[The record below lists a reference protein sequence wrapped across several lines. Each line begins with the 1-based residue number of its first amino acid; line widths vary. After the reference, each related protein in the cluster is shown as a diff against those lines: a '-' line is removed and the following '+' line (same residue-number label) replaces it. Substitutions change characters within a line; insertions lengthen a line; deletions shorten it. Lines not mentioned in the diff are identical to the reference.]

1 MVVKGAGSMEEPAHA
16 TGAVRDR
23 ASLLRAD
30 GTGLAAEVDAAA
42 GTLRLPSG
50 QPALALVGSR
60 PLESLGKALRRNPR
74 ALKGILMA
82 SDLLAVCLAMT
93 LASSMR
99 RVWPTQP
106 IQTRVHHLGV
116 SLIFLPVWAA
126 FLAHYRLYSSR
137 HVTSRLF
144 EFRRL
149 VHAAG
154 ASIMAI
160 AALSFMVRL
169 RVPRT
174 WLVLTFFTSVVL
186 LTGSREIVRRNFNA
200 FRRRGRLRRPVL
212 VVSANREGRDIVHL
226 LRTGPISGYDVVGFI
241 DDDTPTGHMVDGL
254 PILGAV
260 EDTVQVARSKQIGG
274 VLIAPTALGLQRSS
288 RLAFDLSAAQL
299 HVELG
304 TGLCD
309 VAAERLTVGRIGRL
323 PVLYVE
329 PVRLDGWRGTAK
341 RTFDVTVASLGLLVS
356 LPILIAAIVAIRL
369 DSRGPVLF
377 RQERL
382 GRDGTCFEILKLR
395 TMVPDAE
402 SVAFGLRDHNEADGP
417 LFKMRDDPRV
427 TRVGRRLRRLSI
439 DEIPQLWNV
448 LRGEMSLVGPRPA
461 LPSEV
466 HGWSSDLHQRLLVR
480 PGITGM
486 WQVSGRAST
495 SFDDYTRLDLYYV
508 HNWSPLTDLA
518 MLAKTVPAVLSRRG
532 AC

>member
-1 MVVKGAGSMEEPAHA
+1 MGEPAHA

-23 ASLLRAD
+23 ASLLTAD
-30 GTGLAAEVDAAA
+30 GTRLADGGNGTAD
-42 GTLRLPSG
+42 TLRLPNG
-50 QPALALVGSR
+50 QPAFTLVGPR

-99 RVWPTQP
+99 RMLPTES
-106 IQTRVHHLGV
+106 IETRVHHFGV

-160 AALSFMVRL
+160 AAFSFMVRL
-169 RVPRT
+169 RVPRS
-174 WLVLTFFTSVVL
+174 WLVLTFFSSVVL
-186 LTGSREIVRRNFNA
+186 LAGSREIIRRNFNA
-200 FRRRGRLRRPVL
+200 FRRRGRLRRPVI
-212 VVSANREGRDIVHL
+212 VVGANREGRDIVNM

-254 PILGAV
+254 PVLGAV
-260 EDTVQVARSKQIGG
+260 EDAVQVARSNQIGG

-309 VAAERLTVGRIGRL
+309 VAAERLTVERIGRL
-323 PVLYVE
+323 PVLYIE
-329 PVRLDGWRGTAK
+329 PVRLDGWRGKAK
-341 RTFDVTVASLGLLVS
+341 RTFDVTAASLGLLIS
-356 LPILIAAIVAIRL
+356 LPILIGAIVAIRL

-382 GRDGTCFEILKLR
+382 GRDGRCFKILKLR
-395 TMVPDAE
+395 TMVPGAE
-402 SVAFGLRDHNEADGP
+402 ALAIDLRDNNEADGP

-427 TRVGRRLRRLSI
+427 TRVGRRLRKLSI

-448 LRGEMSLVGPRPA
+448 VRGEMSLVGPRPA

-466 HGWSSDLHQRLLVR
+466 HGWSTDLHQRLLVR

-486 WQVSGRAST
+486 WQVSGRASA
-495 SFDDYTRLDLYYV
+495 SFEDYTRLDLYYV
-508 HNWSPLTDLA
+508 HNWSLLTDLA
-518 MLAKTVPAVLSRRG
+518 MLAKTVPTVLSRRG